1 MRFVFESAYMK
12 NLSKLVQLPYTF
24 VLMNYAVVAG
34 LACFLKGHQNFWDS
48 VRMEATP
55 ESLRQH

>member
-1 MRFVFESAYMK
+1 MK
-12 NLSKLVQLPYTF
+12 NLSKLAQVPYTF

-34 LACFLKGHQNFWDS
+34 LACFLKGHRNFWDS